1 MSKEITALIKHETQK
16 LTPLPKKV
24 NVLRNK

>member
-1 MSKEITALIKHETQK
+1 MSKEIIALIKHETQK